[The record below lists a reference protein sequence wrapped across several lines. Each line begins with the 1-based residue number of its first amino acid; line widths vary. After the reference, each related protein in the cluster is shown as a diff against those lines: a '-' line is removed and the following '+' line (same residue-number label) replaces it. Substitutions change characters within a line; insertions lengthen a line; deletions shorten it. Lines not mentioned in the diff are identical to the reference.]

1 MAWTEVRIPPKTGK
15 TITKVWNVKVSKDV
29 IIEYYSRS
37 KDENIYIY
45 HSVNKAIL
53 DWPVVKVVSLV
64 INMEL

>member
-29 IIEYYSRS
+29 IIEYYSHS

-53 DWPVVKVVSLV
+53 D
-64 INMEL
+64 